1 MTIVVSPS
9 AQAVWPIT
17 SRRIAED
24 ALEHLEVKAAGTTVS
39 ADDLALAIRKLDGI
53 LKELPIY
60 GLSWPRL
67 IAGESSLTWNST
79 IPGKVTLPGDYF
91 SDPVL
96 FITTDTGE
104 ERQLTMLLPAEWNA
118 ITDQNKADK
127 YPEFAFLDS
136 DNTLYFYPVPTQNP
150 QAKVKYQQLQADID
164 YTTTLAV
171 KQSWILALGYGVAYE
186 MANAFGKSL
195 QEKADL
201 GNDWALRRA
210 LLIAHEIP
218 AGDIAF
224 EVDD

>member
-24 ALEHLEVKAAGTTVS
+24 ALGHLQVGISGEPIS
-39 ADDLALAIRKLDGI
+39 AEDLQLAIKKLDGI

-67 IAGESSLTWNST
+67 TAGEVALTWNSLT
-79 IPGKVTLPGDYF
+79 PGKVTLPSDYF
-91 SDPVL
+91 SDPVVFVKL
-96 FITTDTGE
+96 DTGE
-104 ERQLTMLLPAEWNA
+104 ERRLNMLLPAEWNA
-118 ITDQNKADK
+118 IPDQSKADK
-127 YPEFAFLDS
+127 YPEFAWLDT

-150 QAKVKYQQLQADID
+150 QATVKYQKMQVDLD

-186 MANAFGKSL
+186 MANVFGKSL
-195 QEKADL
+195 QEKMDL
-201 GNDWALRRA
+201 KQDWMTRLN
-210 LLIAHEIP
+210 LLLAYEIP
-218 AGDIAF
+218 SGSIDLT
-224 EVDD
+224 VDD